1 MASRQ
6 VRLAVIIYQASAKEP
21 GMTPSPPPP
30 EWLKIHPVAFCDVDI
45 FPFVPYFLHLFWT
58 KKTTCTL
65 LAGVDYTTPATHP
78 AANCLKSPV
87 NRFTD
92 YSGKMMGLLPTT
104 RKYYRNRQLYLTLL
118 YRNRSGLYSTVYLC
132 IGCNICRKFR
142 RWECTVY
149 MYTYTKDICIF

>member
-1 MASRQ
+1 M
-6 VRLAVIIYQASAKEP
+6 
-21 GMTPSPPPP
+21 
-30 EWLKIHPVAFCDVDI
+30 
-45 FPFVPYFLHLFWT
+45 PYFLHLFLT

-78 AANCLKSPV
+78 AATCLKSPV

-149 MYTYTKDICIF
+149 MYTYTKDIYSNSIHVSVHGHPFVCCFLGVVALMNEDTISF